1 MYQKPVNKVSHV
13 VFCVKTENFAKTVAF
28 WENAYGIAFHDINI
42 PRLGLRVKLAIE
54 AGLEIITPAPDLGP
68 VVGRVADFL
77 ATKGEGVYSVVFGI
91 RDMDDAIARAAA
103 NGVEHSIRHT
113 VRQPQ
118 DPLPASVESVEE
130 AHLAPFMGTQ
140 VILGQVEPRQEK

>member
-13 VFCVKTENFAKTVAF
+13 VFCVKTENFPRTVAF

-91 RDMDDAIARAAA
+91 RDMNEAVARAAA

-113 VRQPQ
+113 VRQPN
-118 DPLPASVESVEE
+118 DPLPAIVESVEE

-140 VILGQVEPRQEK
+140 VILGQVELRKQN